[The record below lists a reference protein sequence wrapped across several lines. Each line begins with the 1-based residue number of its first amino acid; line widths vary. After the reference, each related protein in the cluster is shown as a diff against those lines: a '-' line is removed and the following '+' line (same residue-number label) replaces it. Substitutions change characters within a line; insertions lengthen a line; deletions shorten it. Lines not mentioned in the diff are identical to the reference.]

1 MTWNDY
7 GDKKKVIILNTLN
20 PLKLVDTVF
29 TEKSLFHKFVYQSGE
44 SQNISVPEGS
54 YVKLIVNE
62 PDELLDV
69 FVNDLTE
76 KFKLTQCQVIDMTNN
91 EQNVNPELDDLELD
105 DPFQILMKSIES
117 IKDPRVSSEL
127 LSIYKEAQTMEK

>member
-1 MTWNDY
+1 M
-7 GDKKKVIILNTLN
+7 
-20 PLKLVDTVF
+20 
-29 TEKSLFHKFVYQSGE
+29 YQSGE

-69 FVNDLTE
+69 FVNNLTE